1 MTEQEYDRKT
11 TRRQSELK
19 YDIDD
24 TALGG
29 VGRNYVDRRHG
40 VRSDENTMFEDGTAS
55 ETTRGT
61 TWRPSEEN
69 DENVGRH
76 GDRRSEG
83 IRAEGRALAL
93 LTAEGGSASSLPL
106 PV

>member
-1 MTEQEYDRKT
+1 MTKREYDRKT

-24 TALGG
+24 TAGGG
-29 VGRNYVDRRHG
+29 VGRGYEDRRNG
-40 VRSDENTMFEDGTAS
+40 VRSDENTMFEDSTAS

-61 TWRPSEEN
+61 TRRPSEEN

-76 GDRRSEG
+76 GDRRSKG
-83 IRAEGRALAL
+83 IRAERRALAL
-93 LTAEGGSASSLPL
+93 LTAGGSASSLLL